1 MILKVIT
8 IVECWKFSLGN
19 FNFFSLAISVTKDLI
34 HKRKIKFFEN
44 LLTYYLIVAVS
55 WEVTAMIPSGME
67 QREIASNSS
76 HLPSECSLAV
86 EKKKN
91 QNHTLWHHTEPQEK

>member
-1 MILKVIT
+1 M
-8 IVECWKFSLGN
+8 VEIFPGKFK
-19 FNFFSLAISVTKDLI
+19 FFSLSISVTKDLI
-34 HKRKIKFFEN
+34 HKRKKFFEN

-91 QNHTLWHHTEPQEK
+91 ENHTLWHHTGTTRKVKGV